1 MDQKPPSPLQKSATA
16 EKCSYAAP
24 DPDLDAI
31 WRLAVGLDLGS
42 RSVLEAEVLMW
53 RICNAKS
60 MPREAIER
68 ALNEEWE
75 NDKSL

>member
-1 MDQKPPSPLQKSATA
+1 MDQKPPSQPTEASEKS
-16 EKCSYAAP
+16 SYVQP
-24 DPDLDAI
+24 DADLDAI

-42 RSVLEAEVLMW
+42 RSVFEAEVLMW

-60 MPREAIER
+60 MPREAIKH

-75 NDKSL
+75 GE

>member
-1 MDQKPPSPLQKSATA
+1 VDKKSPTQTTDAKYLSENENSGQEQSAQ
-16 EKCSYAAP
+16 P

-31 WRLAVGLDLGS
+31 WRVAVGLDLGS

-60 MPREAIER
+60 MPRDAIR
-68 ALNEEWE
+68 KALNEEW
-75 NDKSL
+75 

>member
-1 MDQKPPSPLQKSATA
+1 MDKKQPTRIPAEGEREKS
-16 EKCSYAAP
+16 SYVEP
-24 DPDLDAI
+24 DADLDAI
-31 WRLAVGLDLGS
+31 WRLAIGLDLGS
-42 RSVLEAEVLMW
+42 LSVLEAEVLMW

-75 NDKSL
+75 GE